1 MVDQLASSVQ
11 DELERG
17 ARRNLWFAV
26 FDPAG
31 VSRSNGGGLVPVRK
45 GNGRGHLA
53 VATVGERDA
62 WHPTSAASGPIE
74 VLFAG
79 VLFDREALASGG
91 RRPTRRT
98 ANATILLRAYEERG
112 PELLRDLR
120 GVFAAVIYDAGRDL
134 LLAVR
139 DHLGISPLFTSEVDS
154 RLVVSS
160 TVDGLLE
167 HPGTPRTLNRLLLV
181 DHVRHRYMDPGET
194 HFEAIRRI
202 PPGHVL
208 RIEGGRATVTR
219 YWDPAPLGQA
229 VAWLTE
235 DEAEG
240 FGQVL
245 ERAVS
250 RCLQIGSGGIY
261 LSGGLDSVSVAA
273 MASDVSRRL
282 DLPTPL
288 ALSLGFPHP
297 EANEEDVQRRVA
309 AQLGLPQVLLPL
321 GDAVPDGLLA
331 TALRM
336 CRRWPAPLLN
346 FWLPAYCRLAMEG
359 RGRGCEVIL
368 TGGGG
373 DEWLSVGPYYA
384 ADSLRRLDLRG
395 LRLVWNMWKRSYP
408 LSSKQLLRS
417 LWLFGIRPPLENS
430 AQRAVRATAPGAIRA
445 WRRRRL
451 ERAWPGWLAPDPD
464 LRELILAREGARPS
478 ELHPGRGRFAF
489 YLWDGRKSLDHA
501 LVSVEME
508 EDFEVARRLGL
519 LEVHPYWDPDVVEFL
534 FRAPPE
540 LLLRGGRGK
549 GLVRHMLAERFPD
562 LGFESQKKVVSTG
575 FFRSIMLRETT
586 QAWET
591 TGGVSVLDELGV
603 VDARGFERAVRSI
616 VERRDLMAAYRI
628 WDVLSL
634 EAWARGR
641 I

>member
-1 MVDQLASSVQ
+1 MVEQLAPGVQ

-31 VSRSNGGGLVPVRK
+31 MPRSNGDGLIPVRK
-45 GNGRGHLA
+45 RNGRGHLA
-53 VATVGERDA
+53 VARVGERDA
-62 WHPTSAASGPIE
+62 WHPSAAASESVE

-79 VLFDREALASGG
+79 VLFDRETLAKRG
-91 RRPTRRT
+91 RRPTRQT
-98 ANATILLRAYEERG
+98 TNATILLRAYEDRG
-112 PELLRDLR
+112 PPVLRDLR
-120 GVFAAVIYDAGRDL
+120 GVFAAIVYDAERDL
-134 LLAVR
+134 LLAAR
-139 DHLGISPLFTSEVDS
+139 DHLGISPLFTSQVDS
-154 RLVVSS
+154 SVVLSS

-167 HPGTPRTLNRLLLV
+167 HPATPRSLNRLLLV
-181 DHVRHRYMDPGET
+181 DHVRHRYMDSGET

-208 RIEGGRATVTR
+208 RIERGRPSVTR
-219 YWDPAPLGQA
+219 YWDPAPPGQA
-229 VAWLTE
+229 VAWLSE
-235 DEAEG
+235 DEAEE
-240 FGQVL
+240 FGEVL

-250 RCLQIGSGGIY
+250 RCLQMGAGGIY

-282 DLPTPL
+282 DLPTPV

-297 EANEEDVQRRVA
+297 DANEEDVQRRVA
-309 AQLGLPQVLLPL
+309 AQLGLPQLLLPL
-321 GDAVPDGLLA
+321 DDAVPDGLLP

-336 CRRWPAPLLN
+336 CRRWPSPLLN
-346 FWLPAYCRLAMEG
+346 FWLPGYCRLAIEG
-359 RGRGCEVIL
+359 RERGCQVIL

-384 ADSLRRLDLRG
+384 ADSLRHMDLRG
-395 LRLVWNMWKRSYP
+395 LRLVWNVWKRSYP
-408 LSSKQLLRS
+408 LSTRQILRS
-417 LWLFGIRPPLENS
+417 LWLFGAKPPLEAT
-430 AQRAVRATAPGAIRA
+430 AQRALRATAPAAIRA

-451 ERAWPGWLAPDPD
+451 VRSWPNWLAPDSD
-464 LRELILAREGARPS
+464 LRRLASEREVTRPS
-478 ELHPGRGRFAF
+478 ELQPGKDRFAY

-501 LVSVEME
+501 VVSLEME

-519 LEVHPYWDPDVVEFL
+519 LEVHPYWDPDLVEFL
-534 FRAPPE
+534 FRTPPE

-575 FFRSIMLRETT
+575 FFRSIMLREATR
-586 QAWET
+586 AWQT
-591 TGGVSVLDELGV
+591 TGGITALDELGV
-603 VDARGFERAVRSI
+603 VDARGFDDAVRSI
-616 VERRDLMAAYRI
+616 VSRQDLTAAYRI

-641 I
+641 L